1 VLATSYLESRDR
13 VAVTMTGCEFCSGGD
28 CGSGDCGAGEVA
40 VGATEAVGSF
50 KHSEVFKKMNFIFP
64 AVGSGGFGG
73 FGGGVI
79 EEEVKLLTPICV
91 LSISPPYIPSSLY
104 VRNFPFD

>member
-1 VLATSYLESRDR
+1 
-13 VAVTMTGCEFCSGGD
+13 MTGCEFCSRGD

-40 VGATEAVGSF
+40 VGAMEVVGSF

-73 FGGGVI
+73 GVI
-79 EEEVKLLTPICV
+79 EEEVKFLTLICV
-91 LSISPPYIPSSLY
+91 LIISPAYIPSSSY
-104 VRNFPFD
+104 VRKFLFPFD